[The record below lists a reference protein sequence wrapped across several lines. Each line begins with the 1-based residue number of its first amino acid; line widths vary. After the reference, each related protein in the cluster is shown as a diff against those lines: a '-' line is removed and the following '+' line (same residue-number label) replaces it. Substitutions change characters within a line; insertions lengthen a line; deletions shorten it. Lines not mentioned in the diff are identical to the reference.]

1 MACCSFPNCAARLR
15 RLLESVL
22 SVHFATWRCVRVGVV
37 TMVSRKKGSNPTD
50 AYRKEQR
57 KKELNKNKAN
67 RKKTREHILLN
78 KDTRELEAH
87 LRKAKESDKFNDS
100 TGDRSG
106 QHKAKQLETK

>member
-1 MACCSFPNCAARLR
+1 
-15 RLLESVL
+15 
-22 SVHFATWRCVRVGVV
+22 
-37 TMVSRKKGSNPTD
+37 MVSRKKGSNPTD

-106 QHKAKQLETK
+106 QHKAKQLESMYEAILKKKKEASRCSLRATLKI